1 MSPSMLRFGCSLK
14 KVDPM
19 AKEVF
24 PTEIR
29 FSRELDAVRAT
40 SRGLAILVAVAVFA
54 LHGSTMATAGPA
66 AAVSYVLVGGVILL
80 TLLCYV
86 ELLLSSGREGGAYIL
101 LREAI
106 SGPLAFLAGWS
117 ILLGGLLLCA
127 VLALGFAAGVTT
139 VFEAYTGARL
149 PVSLIAAALVLVIMT
164 YNILGG
170 RSFRRARDVVT
181 WGVVAA
187 LVLLG
192 LLCLPHIRL
201 ENYRPFSP
209 QGYPGIQAALS
220 LLLIGFLALES
231 VPLTISEIRQ
241 PRRAIPQAFFAILCL
256 GTLLFLLLSLVA
268 AGSVTGAVWSQV
280 NVPVAAMALHCV
292 GSYGQLL
299 LLLFALAFI
308 PLALNSAVLL
318 VARQA
323 QAMDQDDLLPDLL
336 RRRGARFRTPYLLLL
351 FIGAGAAILSLLGD
365 LEFIA
370 RLGGFCALFVMSV
383 IALADAVRMRSL
395 KDSPSFRLP
404 LRPLIPALAVVV
416 NLFLLP
422 TLGTVPLSAGAVW
435 IIAGM
440 AIYLAYAKG
449 RYIAGQEGVVVFRT
463 KRKPVEAEYR
473 VLVPLEPGKRQSQL
487 ISLAVALAGGEGG
500 EVLPLR
506 VVTLPAQVPL
516 REGSRM
522 AEGIESL
529 FTWSLAAEDTGSVS
543 FTPITRVAR
552 SVSQGIIDT
561 AADEKCDLILL
572 GWEGYTEPR
581 GRIMGRIVDPVV
593 ENAPCDVVL
602 VKGDPLTAMD
612 KILVP
617 TSGGPHA
624 PIAAQVALKL
634 AKLYGA
640 QVTVLYVCRE
650 GALPEDRQHGLEMI
664 AQTVRGLETDGL
676 VKPKVITAPGVV
688 SGILAEARNHDL
700 MLLGAS
706 GEGLFDRFLFGTIP
720 ERIASRSPVP
730 VMIARERAPLPEF
743 WLRRVWTTM
752 YRLFPTLEAEE
763 RSTVY
768 RQIREG
774 VRADIDFFVMMGL
787 AATIAALGLL
797 LNSAAVIIGGML
809 VAPLMSPIIGIA
821 LAIALG
827 NVRLVRDAA
836 ESAIKGI
843 FLAVVVGLFLA
854 SIQSVAGTTEEI
866 VARSSPNLLDLVVA
880 LASGAAG
887 AYAVSRKDVSAAL
900 PGVAIAAA
908 LVPPLGVVGIGLA
921 ARQFAVAGGGLL
933 LFGTNLVGITLA
945 GAVTFL
951 LLGFRPARGVR
962 ERESQL
968 RRGLVVSMLL
978 LLVISLPLAF
988 ISGRTVQATQELE
1001 VVSRVLDREID
1012 RLEGVSLVGFDLE
1025 QRVDTIA
1032 VTVTVYAVQEV
1043 EEETAE
1049 HLDYVITEEIGRPV
1063 TLRLIAIPISE
1074 TTVP

>member
-1 MSPSMLRFGCSLK
+1 
-14 KVDPM
+14 M
-19 AKEVF
+19 AEEVS

-29 FSRELDAVRAT
+29 FSRELDAMRAT
-40 SRGLAILVAVAVFA
+40 SRSLAILVGLAVFT
-54 LHGSTMATAGPA
+54 LHGSIMAAGGPA
-66 AAVSYVLVGGVILL
+66 AAVSYVLVGGVFLL

-86 ELLLSSGREGGAYIL
+86 ELMLSTGQEGGAYIL
-101 LREAI
+101 LREATR
-106 SGPLAFLAGWS
+106 GPLAFLAGWVV
-117 ILLGGLLLCA
+117 LLGGLLLCV
-127 VLALGFAAGVTT
+127 VLALGSAAVVTT
-139 VFEAYTGARL
+139 TLEAYFGVR
-149 PVSLIAAALVLVIMT
+149 PPESLLAAVLVLVIVT
-164 YNILGG
+164 YNVLGG

-187 LVLLG
+187 LVLVC
-192 LLCLPHIRL
+192 LLCLPDIRL
-201 ENYRPFSP
+201 DNFRPFSP
-209 QGYPGIQAALS
+209 QGSPGIQAALS
-220 LLLIGFLALES
+220 LLLIGFLAFES

-241 PRRAIPQAFFAILCL
+241 PRRAIPQAFFATLSV
-256 GTLLFLLLSLVA
+256 GTLLFVLLSLMV
-268 AGSVTGAVWSQV
+268 AGSVTGAAWSQV
-280 NVPVAAMALHCV
+280 NIPVAAMVQQCA

-299 LLLFALAFI
+299 LLLLALVFMA
-308 PLALNSAVLL
+308 LALNSTVL
-318 VARQA
+318 VVVRQA
-323 QAMDQDDLLPDLL
+323 QAMEQDDLLPDLL
-336 RRRGARFRTPYLLLL
+336 RRRGARFRTPHFLLLC
-351 FIGAGAAILSLLGD
+351 IGVGAAILSLVGD
-365 LEFIA
+365 LELIA
-370 RLGGFCALFVMSV
+370 RIGGFCALFVMST
-383 IALADAVRMRSL
+383 IALADVVRLRSL
-395 KDSPSFRLP
+395 KDAPGFRLP
-404 LRPLIPALAVVV
+404 LHPLIPALAVVV

-422 TLGTVPLSAGAVW
+422 TLGTVPLLAGIAW
-435 IIAGM
+435 ITVGM
-440 AIYLAYAKG
+440 VIYVAHVKG
-449 RYIAGQEGVVVFRT
+449 KYIAAQEGIVVFKA
-463 KRKPVEAEYR
+463 KREPVKAQYR
-473 VLVPLEPGKRQSQL
+473 VLVPLEPGRRHSQL
-487 ISLAVALAGGEGG
+487 IRLAVALAGDEGG

-506 VVTLPAQVPL
+506 VVTLPAQAPL

-543 FTPITRVAR
+543 LTPITRVAR

-561 AADEKCDLILL
+561 AAEEKCDLILL
-572 GWEGYTEPR
+572 GWEGYSEAKR
-581 GRIMGRIVDPVV
+581 RIMGGILDPVV
-593 ENAPCDVVL
+593 EKAPCDVVL
-602 VKGDPLTAMD
+602 VKGDTLTAMD

-634 AKLYGA
+634 AKLSGA

-650 GALPEDRQHGLEMI
+650 GALAEDRQHGLEMI

-688 SGILAEARNHDL
+688 SGILAEARNYDL

-752 YRLFPTLEAEE
+752 YRLSPTLEAEE

-774 VRADIDFFVMMGL
+774 ARADIDFFVMMGL
-787 AATIAALGLL
+787 AATIATLGLL

-827 NVRLVRDAA
+827 NVRLLRDAA

-866 VARSSPNLLDLVVA
+866 LARSSPNLLDLVVA

-933 LFGTNLVGITLA
+933 LFGANLVGITLA
-945 GAVTFL
+945 GAVSFL

-968 RRGLVVSMLL
+968 RRGLVASMLL
-978 LLVISLPLAF
+978 LLVVSLPLAF
-988 ISGRTVQATQELE
+988 ISGRTVRSTQELE
-1001 VVSRVLDREID
+1001 VVGRALNREVDKLD
-1012 RLEGVSLVGFDLE
+1012 GVSLVGFDLE

-1032 VTVTVYAVQEV
+1032 LTVTVYAVQEV

-1063 TLRLIAIPISE
+1063 TLRLIAIPVSE